1 MTGIFDIGFL
11 TRPVRGYAKG
21 DEVIDPGV
29 SEVETPFMKEY
40 AKHLKK
46 TYIDTPAENLEDAS
60 QFAVDHAV
68 GELQNQITEE
78 LRSKYKVEF
87 DWKGFKNWMMGKN
100 ADGSSK
106 LKEGKLPKDWAKQN
120 RKQLGRL
127 FDKLPGSS
135 ARKFV
140 LNSII
145 KSGVKL
151 SSPIAESI
159 QKYIERSKYVTGILG
174 KGKEI
179 DEAIAQIPQNLLI
192 DEKTGLPLMTGKDLQ
207 IYLKDNFDLD
217 VTDRTLYRKI
227 RKKKIPVKS
236 KIDWEIGSK
245 VQKAFD
251 EIGDKDFFETITK
264 DELWNTP
271 QIQKIAKEG
280 FLTPETL
287 TGLRTKMKYPTKRSL
302 VPYFDKFGVNHNE
315 VIKYITE
322 NNPKTPQLIKEF
334 PKLQKAI
341 NEGKVKSYNIADW
354 RARNN
359 LAYAIPK
366 DHKSAAELKLIDDRK
381 IKKALHLPSSKDI
394 KNVSPVIKD
403 AIKKELARGQVE
415 AYHSA
420 MVKHRGDVSG
430 IGDDRITLQNYLTE
444 GHKEEAYAIGPSLRN
459 KLQNQFENWIPT
471 VTAKKNKLI
480 SQFNN
485 NEIAKDNFLES
496 LEEIN
501 NDLNLAKAD
510 MEKLGLMSK
519 LFNPRTRRKEY
530 FGKPYNNTLEL
541 IKNIR
546 NEYNLFSEVGKKAG
560 TLGGK
565 EKIPGLKKTEY
576 KDGGMVG
583 FNHLVRPLVNF

>member
-1 MTGIFDIGFL
+1 MAGIFDIGFL
-11 TRPVRGYAKG
+11 TRPVRGYAGG
-21 DEVIDPGV
+21 DLVINPPTAAEELGISDV
-29 SEVETPFMKEY
+29 KTPFMEEY
-40 AKHLKK
+40 AK
-46 TYIDTPAENLEDAS
+46 NLEDAS

-68 GELQNQITEE
+68 GELENQIAEE

-100 ADGSSK
+100 PDGSSK
-106 LKEGKLPKDWAKQN
+106 LKAGKLPKDWAKKNQ
-120 RKQLGRL
+120 KQLGRL

-135 ARKFV
+135 TRRFV

-145 KSGVKL
+145 KSGIKL
-151 SSPIAESI
+151 SSPITESI
-159 QKYIERSKYVTGILG
+159 QKYLARSEYAEGIVA

-179 DEAIAQIPQNLLI
+179 DEAIAQIDPDLI
-192 DEKTGLPLMTGKDLQ
+192 KNMTGKDLQ
-207 IYLKDNFDLD
+207 IYLKDNFDID
-217 VTDRTLYRKI
+217 VTDRAIYRKI

-236 KIDWEIGSK
+236 KIDWNIGSK
-245 VQKAFD
+245 VKKALE
-251 EIGDKDFFETITK
+251 EIGNTENLTPT
-264 DELWNTP
+264 ELWAKP

-287 TGLRTKMKYPTKRSL
+287 SQLRNKLEYPIKRDW
-302 VPYFDKFGVNHNE
+302 VDYFDKFGVDHDT

-322 NNPKTPQLIKEF
+322 NNPTTPQLLKKF
-334 PKLQKAI
+334 PKLQK
-341 NEGKVKSYNIADW
+341 EGGPVQPYSIAQW
-354 RARNN
+354 RARNK
-359 LAYAIPK
+359 LAYVIPK
-366 DHKSAAELKLIDDRK
+366 DHKSAAK
-381 IKKALHLPSSKDI
+381 IKRLEDLKITRALHAPSSKDVE
-394 KNVSPVIKD
+394 NVSPVIKD
-403 AIKKELARGQVE
+403 AIEKELARGQVE
-415 AYHSA
+415 AYHPA

-430 IGDDRITLQNYLTE
+430 IGDDRITLQNYLTK
-444 GHKEEAYAIGPSLRN
+444 GHKEEAYAIGPNLRN

-485 NEIAKDNFLES
+485 NEIAKDDFLES

-530 FGKPYNNTLEL
+530 FGKPYNNTLDL
-541 IKNIR
+541 IKDIR
-546 NEYNLFSEVGKKAG
+546 NEYNLFSKVGKKAG

-565 EKIPGLKKTEY
+565 EKTPGLKKEKY
-576 KDGGMVG
+576 NEGGMVEMDY
-583 FNHLVRPLVNF
+583 LTRPI